1 MEKPEEVEIR
11 KAPKVLPFAFTGAA
25 LGMIVALVL
34 ALVAPESEV
43 SDYNVLGLLLVSLA
57 SLGLGVG
64 IAFAVIVDLVTATR
78 AKKAT
83 AVRAE
88 REPE

>member
-11 KAPKVLPFAFTGAA
+11 KAPKVLPWALTGAVF
-25 LGMIVALVL
+25 GMIVALVL
-34 ALVAPESEV
+34 SFAAPESDA
-43 SDYNVLGLLLVSLA
+43 SNYNVLGLLLVSLG
-57 SLGLGVG
+57 SLGLGLG

>member
-11 KAPKVLPFAFTGAA
+11 KAPKVLPWALTGAVF
-25 LGMIVALVL
+25 GMIVALVL
-34 ALVAPESEV
+34 SFVAPESEA
-43 SDYNVLGLLLVSLA
+43 SDYNVLGLLLVSLG
-57 SLGLGVG
+57 SLGLGLG
-64 IAFAVIVDLVTATR
+64 IAFAVIVDLVTASR

>member
-11 KAPKVLPFAFTGAA
+11 KAPKVLPWALTGAVF
-25 LGMIVALVL
+25 GMIVALVL
-34 ALVAPESEV
+34 SLVAPESEA
-43 SDYNVLGLLLVSLA
+43 SNYNVLGLLLVSLG
-57 SLGLGVG
+57 SLGLGLG

>member
-11 KAPKVLPFAFTGAA
+11 KAPKVLPWALTGAVF
-25 LGMIVALVL
+25 GMVVALVL
-34 ALVAPESEV
+34 SLVAPESEA
-43 SDYNVLGLLLVSLA
+43 SGYNVLGLLLVSLG

>member
-11 KAPKVLPFAFTGAA
+11 KAPKVLPWALTGAVF
-25 LGMIVALVL
+25 GMVVALVL
-34 ALVAPESEV
+34 SFVAPESEA
-43 SDYNVLGLLLVSLA
+43 SNYNVLGLLLVSLG

-64 IAFAVIVDLVTATR
+64 IAFAVIIDLVTATR

>member
-11 KAPKVLPFAFTGAA
+11 KAPKVLPWALTGAVF
-25 LGMIVALVL
+25 GMIVALVL
-34 ALVAPESEV
+34 SLVAPESEA
-43 SDYNVLGLLLVSLA
+43 SNYNVLGLLLVSLG

-64 IAFAVIVDLVTATR
+64 IAFAVIIDLVTATR

>member
-11 KAPKVLPFAFTGAA
+11 KAPKVLPWALTGAVF
-25 LGMIVALVL
+25 GMIVALVL
-34 ALVAPESEV
+34 SLVAPESEA
-43 SDYNVLGLLLVSLA
+43 SGYNVLGLLLVSLG

-64 IAFAVIVDLVTATR
+64 IAFAVIIDLVTATR

>member
-11 KAPKVLPFAFTGAA
+11 KAPKVLPWALTGAVF
-25 LGMIVALVL
+25 GMIVALVL
-34 ALVAPESEV
+34 SFVAPESEA
-43 SDYNVLGLLLVSLA
+43 SDYNVLGLLLVSLG
-57 SLGLGVG
+57 SLGLGLG
-64 IAFAVIVDLVTATR
+64 IAFAVIVDLVTSTR